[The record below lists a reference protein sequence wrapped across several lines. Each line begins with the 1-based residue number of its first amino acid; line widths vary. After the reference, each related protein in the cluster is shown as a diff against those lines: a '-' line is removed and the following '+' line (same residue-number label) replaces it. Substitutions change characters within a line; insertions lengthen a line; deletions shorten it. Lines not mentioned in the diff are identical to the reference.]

1 VTQLKRREIL
11 LDSGAVSALAHDR
24 KLLDAYS
31 RLIREDYDGSIRI
44 PQPVLGEI
52 FTGDP
57 RKDVRIHRLINELCA
72 KENVIDQLTDAI
84 ARRASELRH
93 KALMV
98 EDDIGPID
106 AFLVGYAEERS
117 HRSSI
122 LVLTGDLKHI
132 NTLLGKTTCKNV
144 DVEVPR

>member
-1 VTQLKRREIL
+1 VTQLKRRDVL

-24 KLLDAYS
+24 KLLEAYL
-31 RLIREDYDGSIRI
+31 RLVKEDYDGSIRI

-57 RKDVRIHRLINELCA
+57 RKDVVVHRLINELCA
-72 KENVIDQLTDAI
+72 KENVVDQLTDAI
-84 ARRASELRH
+84 AKRASVLRH

-98 EDDIGPID
+98 EDDIEPTD
-106 AFLVGYAEERS
+106 AFVVSYAEERS
-117 HRSSI
+117 ARSSI
-122 LVLTGDLKHI
+122 LILTSDFKHI
-132 NTLLGKTTCKNV
+132 NTLVGKTDCKNI